1 MFIAR
6 LTNEGEVKIDYQ
18 YQLRSNDIE
27 RLKNQKP
34 SDGRPNPFIP
44 EKTEKTE
51 KKNEKKNEEE
61 EKETETTELDWKKRC
76 EELTC
81 RLTKS
86 ENECQ
91 RLRGIMK
98 KREDLFNK
106 LIRRS
111 YNCGKILKERLRKL
125 RIENQLNS
133 KLNIRLREVFNE
145 DQIRAIINPIENRK
159 WSDDTIKRAARLRL
173 TCGLLGYQ
181 EILDQHFPLPL
192 LEIIEQKMGGVE
204 LDN

>member
-44 EKTEKTE
+44 EK
-51 KKNEKKNEEE
+51 KNEE
-61 EKETETTELDWKKRC
+61 EKETTEVDWKQQC

-86 ENECQ
+86 EKECQ

-159 WSDDTIKRAARLRL
+159 WSDETIKRAARLRL